1 MSTTA
6 PISTKA
12 VKERAARKLQRASA
26 SKKTGYVMSS
36 TIKPVRI
43 DKNDPLVKKIINSR

>member
-26 SKKTGYVMSS
+26 SKKQVM
-36 TIKPVRI
+36 
-43 DKNDPLVKKIINSR
+43 L